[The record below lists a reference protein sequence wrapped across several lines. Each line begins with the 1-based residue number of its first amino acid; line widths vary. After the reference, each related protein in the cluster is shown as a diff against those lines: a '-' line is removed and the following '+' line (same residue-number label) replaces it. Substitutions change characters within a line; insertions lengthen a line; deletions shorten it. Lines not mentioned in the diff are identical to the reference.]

1 MTQDSQSSNPAIAL
15 LIGVLIMAG
24 GGYLYY
30 DGMQATD
37 NAETIDATVVSTSV
51 TEQSGSTG
59 TGADSDDGYSVFV
72 RYRYSYE
79 GETYTSTS
87 MCPGAGSACVP
98 SSDSRAE
105 MEEFLEDYPEGE
117 TVTAYVSP
125 SNPSNAYLIDK
136 SPSLIYLGV
145 SAFGLV
151 FVLFGV
157 WEFVGGRE

>member
-1 MTQDSQSSNPAIAL
+1 MTRDSQSSNPAIAL

-30 DGMQATD
+30 DGMQATE

-59 TGADSDDGYSVFV
+59 TGADNDDGYSVFV
-72 RYRYSYE
+72 RYQYSYE

-87 MCPGAGSACVP
+87 MCPGAGSACLP

-151 FVLFGV
+151 FFLVGV
-157 WEFVGGRE
+157 WGFVGGRE